1 MECRGTRAAQ
11 PNQPTRGRQIRMN
24 VIVRNVRLIDG
35 TGAGPFPRVTV
46 DVRNG
51 LIRSV
56 GEGSRGP
63 RSHVAGED
71 IRASI

>member
-1 MECRGTRAAQ
+1 
-11 PNQPTRGRQIRMN
+11 MN

-56 GEGSRGP
+56 GEGSTGP